1 MSNENFRQFLQPPEI
16 TDSFFENFQLHIE
29 QLEADLI
36 KIDYIFFFNTLKIS
50 VCCINKIF
58 IYLILK
64 IIQKK
69 SIFVLIHA
77 SKVIG
82 FKKRHTFL
90 FSLSEIFC
98 MVGIINKMQYLEKK
112 KHFEKRILL
121 QENSNFIRKKQ
132 DEKADIQWKVQQ
144 GSQDCQNIS
153 KVGPQVPLSDNFK
166 LCGLKLRQYRLS
178 RTEQGI

>member
-1 MSNENFRQFLQPPEI
+1 
-16 TDSFFENFQLHIE
+16 
-29 QLEADLI
+29 
-36 KIDYIFFFNTLKIS
+36 
-50 VCCINKIF
+50 
-58 IYLILK
+58 
-64 IIQKK
+64 
-69 SIFVLIHA
+69 
-77 SKVIG
+77 
-82 FKKRHTFL
+82 
-90 FSLSEIFC
+90 

-144 GSQDCQNIS
+144 GSQDCHNIS